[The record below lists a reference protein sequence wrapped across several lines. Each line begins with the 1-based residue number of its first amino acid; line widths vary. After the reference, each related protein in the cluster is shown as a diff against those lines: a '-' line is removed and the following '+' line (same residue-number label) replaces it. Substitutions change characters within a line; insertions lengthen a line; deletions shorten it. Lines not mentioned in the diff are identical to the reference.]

1 MTVKNMG
8 KMTKKCVEIEG
19 KTTKEAI
26 TAALKQLGV
35 TRDMVTIQV
44 LSEENKGLFGME
56 GAKLAK
62 IKVMLKGPDNK

>member
-1 MTVKNMG
+1 MMVKNMTG
-8 KMTKKCVEIEG
+8 AVKKSIEIEG

-26 TAALKQLGV
+26 NAALKQLGV
-35 TRDMVTIQV
+35 ARDQVNVQV

-62 IKVMLKGPDNK
+62 IKVTLKKPNDK